1 MNSESRRDLLEG
13 VGIVAIV
20 ASLVF
25 VGMEVKQNR
34 EIAIANARGVSNEG
48 FRELNFARMNADWY
62 WDIATKLNSY
72 LDEPRPYR
80 LGIPVSTREKWKDA
94 LAQLEPEEFARF
106 QSLHLQES
114 NEAKRIFQLNELGL
128 YSGLEAPLF
137 LVRIRAPLW
146 SALFP
151 YSGDDEFGRLILQY
165 SDGEQE

>member
-1 MNSESRRDLLEG
+1 MNRESRRDLIEG

-34 EIAIANARGVSNEG
+34 EIAIATARDVITEG

-62 WDIATKLNSY
+62 WDIASKLNSY
-72 LDEPRPYR
+72 LNEPRPYR
-80 LGIPVSTREKWKDA
+80 LGIPVSTKDKWRNA

-106 QSLHLQES
+106 QSLHLQEL
-114 NEAKRIFQLNELGL
+114 NEAKRIFALNQLGL
-128 YSGLEAPLF
+128 YSGLEAPVF
-137 LVRIRAPLW
+137 LIRIRAPLW

-151 YSGDDEFGRLILQY
+151 TSGDDEFERLILQY
-165 SDGEQE
+165 ADGNQE